1 MRITGIDRH
10 DDMPCRNVNEMS
22 EKQVEIPEGVEAVQ
36 EGASI
41 TVKGPKGELSRDF
54 RHPKVRMELKGSK
67 VKFISDDDRKKTVAL
82 LGTFSA
88 HVRNMVGGVTSGWE
102 SRLKAVYSHFPMK
115 LAVEGDA
122 VVIQNFMGER
132 SSRRT
137 RIVGQTRVDI
147 KKDEIIVTGIDKED
161 VGQTAANIEQV
172 TKVTRFDRRIFQD
185 GIYITQKCI
194 PIEDSKGDKR

>member
-1 MRITGIDRH
+1 
-10 DDMPCRNVNEMS
+10 MS
-22 EKQVEIPEGVEAVQ
+22 EKQVEIPEGIEARQ
-36 EGASI
+36 EGTSI

-54 RHPKVRMELKGSK
+54 RHPKVRTELKGGV
-67 VKFISDDDRKKTVAL
+67 VKFLSDDERKKTVAL

-88 HVRNMVGGVTSGWE
+88 HVTNMVAGVTSGWE
-102 SRLKAVYSHFPMK
+102 CKLKAVYSHFPMK

-132 SSRRT
+132 SSRKS
-137 RIVGQTRVDI
+137 RIVGRTKVDI

-185 GIYITQKCI
+185 GIYITQKCM
-194 PIEDSKGDKR
+194 PAEDNKGENQ